1 MPPKTFSC
9 PEGEVE
15 GRGADCSGTNGRSE
29 SSMWYVPL
37 PRRGQ
42 PSGRTSDWTSIS
54 PSPETGFVENR
65 RHSRGHGHGWRLDCQ
80 ARRLRRRGRLA
91 RRSLDGAHISRHQR
105 RAGEIGPHDPQARM
119 KASSLVARPRTSSVS
134 GRAIEPVTLIDP
146 PAARTANSGSPSVTV
161 ARSSVPAVI

>member
-15 GRGADCSGTNGRSE
+15 GHGADCSGTNGQSE
-29 SSMWYVPL
+29 SGMWYVPL
-37 PRRGQ
+37 P
-42 PSGRTSDWTSIS
+42 
-54 PSPETGFVENR
+54 
-65 RHSRGHGHGWRLDCQ
+65 
-80 ARRLRRRGRLA
+80 RRGRLA
-91 RRSLDGAHISRHQR
+91 RRSLDGAHISRHER

-146 PAARTANSGSPSVTV
+146 PAARTVNSGSPSVTV